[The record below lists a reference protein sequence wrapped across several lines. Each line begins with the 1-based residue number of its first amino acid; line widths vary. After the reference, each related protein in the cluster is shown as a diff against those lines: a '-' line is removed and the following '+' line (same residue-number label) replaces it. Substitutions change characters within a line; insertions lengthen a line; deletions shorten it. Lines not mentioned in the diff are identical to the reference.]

1 MDTSL
6 GALRGRHTSA
16 TRRQSAL
23 ALLGLALMLAAAG
36 AAWSLSRSAP
46 GAKDREGKQVVAV
59 LFGGIGLAFVGLW
72 WSRRGHAV
80 EVREHGL
87 LLVTRGRT
95 RAVRWEEIDAV
106 WQKIVRRHV
115 NGVYVGTVHLYT
127 LRLRG
132 GEALTVSSIY
142 RDMGALGDAIQFE
155 HSRRALST
163 LARALDEGETVSFGA
178 VATSAA
184 GLTVRDRLVPW
195 SRIGAATIDRGMLL
209 VTEAGAAARP
219 LLSVPAEV
227 VPNLFALLA
236 LVRGRAAAS

>member
-1 MDTSL
+1 
-6 GALRGRHTSA
+6 
-16 TRRQSAL
+16 
-23 ALLGLALMLAAAG
+23 MLAAAG

-87 LLVTRGRT
+87 VLVARGRA

-106 WQKIVRRHV
+106 WQKVVRRHV
-115 NGVYVGTVHLYT
+115 NGVYAGTVHLYT

-142 RDMGALGDAIQFE
+142 EDMGRSAPISSSQPA
-155 HSRRALST
+155 RCRPCPAST
-163 LARALDEGETVSFGA
+163 GRDRSFGA
-178 VATSAA
+178 VSTSA
-184 GLTVRDRLVPW
+184 GVPW
-195 SRIGAATIDRGMLL
+195 RRLCL
-209 VTEAGAAARP
+209 
-219 LLSVPAEV
+219 
-227 VPNLFALLA
+227 
-236 LVRGRAAAS
+236 